1 MKTSLIAL
9 DAIRVLDSTSDFE
22 AAITEAA
29 ELLVITGC
37 AHADYVSAVLENYRT
52 LGPYFVVAPEVAI
65 AHAKPGPDVVSPAIS
80 LLKLNN
86 SVASGHS
93 MHKSVKL
100 VFALATPSA
109 DAHIDLMGELASRLS
124 SPETMNSLLN
134 ASAKSVIWEILNG

>member
-1 MKTSLIAL
+1 MKTNLIAL
-9 DAIRVLDSTSDFE
+9 DAIRVIDSTSDFE
-22 AAITEAA
+22 LAITAA
-29 ELLVITGC
+29 TELLVNIGC
-37 AHADYVSAVLENYRT
+37 ARAGYVSAVLENYRT

-65 AHAKPGPDVVSPAIS
+65 AHAKPGPDVLSPALS

-100 VFALATPSA
+100 VFALATPNA

>member
-29 ELLVITGC
+29 ELLVSTGC

-65 AHAKPGPDVVSPAIS
+65 AHAKPGPDVLSPAIS